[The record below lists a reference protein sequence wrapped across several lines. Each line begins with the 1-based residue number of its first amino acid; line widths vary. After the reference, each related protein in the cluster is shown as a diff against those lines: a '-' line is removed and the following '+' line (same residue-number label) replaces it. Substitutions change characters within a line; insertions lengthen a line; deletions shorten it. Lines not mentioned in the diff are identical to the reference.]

1 MYMWTS
7 LCNLSYLHVS
17 CLLTTYVVYVLQ
29 AGSSGFAAQ
38 QTAQVCLGLLGAV
51 DPARVA
57 IPPPPTSSML
67 PSDLALLVHLIE
79 RHLVRVLR
87 VSAKLPQLDAAVF
100 AIQVRQ
106 VSFCAWRHYCLMLEP
121 GSIFASMPAPVA

>member
-1 MYMWTS
+1 M
-7 LCNLSYLHVS
+7 
-17 CLLTTYVVYVLQ
+17 LQ
-29 AGSSGFAAQ
+29 AGSSGLAAQ

-57 IPPPPTSSML
+57 MPPPPTSSML

-106 VSFCAWRHYCLMLEP
+106 ASVFTCNCSCLMLRTQ
-121 GSIFASMPAPVA
+121 FKLHQQARASCFSMLRR

>member
-1 MYMWTS
+1 MSWAHHGFA
-7 LCNLSYLHVS
+7 YLTPPPCVTHVM
-17 CLLTTYVVYVLQ
+17 Q

-57 IPPPPTSSML
+57 MPPPPTSSML

-106 VSFCAWRHYCLMLEP
+106 VSFVTWRHHCLLLQP
-121 GSIFASMPAPVA
+121 GYISAGTPAPVA

>member
-1 MYMWTS
+1 MYE
-7 LCNLSYLHVS
+7 
-17 CLLTTYVVYVLQ
+17 LQ
-29 AGSSGFAAQ
+29 AGSSGVAAQ

-106 VSFCAWRHYCLMLEP
+106 VSFLTWRHYCLVLNP
-121 GSIFASMPAPVA
+121 GSICASTPAPAA